1 MGSGV
6 HIVKWLLCG
15 FHRQPTLF
23 IYEQMAPLVAAME
36 HCIVLLLVIVGEER
50 RWLGQNTHV
59 WLGTQTYTSHMDAV
73 VECWH
78 LNIHMFYCPSCL
90 FVKTMIHRRTL
101 FWKENTTA
109 NCAHTHTRFFLIC
122 QCQAAV
128 GETRGESS
136 RKSCGVCVHA
146 RAQTHMCNENT
157 FFHFWL
163 LFPIKWERG
172 GGRKVGDERN

>member
-101 FWKENTTA
+101 FWKQNTTA
-109 NCAHTHTRFFLIC
+109 NCAHTH
-122 QCQAAV
+122 A
-128 GETRGESS
+128 
-136 RKSCGVCVHA
+136 
-146 RAQTHMCNENT
+146 
-157 FFHFWL
+157 
-163 LFPIKWERG
+163 LFPHLSVPSSCWGDKG
-172 GGRKVGDERN
+172 GEFQEKLWCVCMRVHKHTCVMKRHSSISDFCF

>member
-15 FHRQPTLF
+15 FQTQPTLF

-101 FWKENTTA
+101 FWKQNTTA
-109 NCAHTHTRFFLIC
+109 NCAHTHAF
-122 QCQAAV
+122 
-128 GETRGESS
+128 SS
-136 RKSCGVCVHA
+136 SVSAK
-146 RAQTHMCNENT
+146 Q
-157 FFHFWL
+157 L
-163 LFPIKWERG
+163 LGRQG
-172 GGRKVGDERN
+172 GGEFQEKLWCVCMRVRKHTCVMKRHSSISDFCF